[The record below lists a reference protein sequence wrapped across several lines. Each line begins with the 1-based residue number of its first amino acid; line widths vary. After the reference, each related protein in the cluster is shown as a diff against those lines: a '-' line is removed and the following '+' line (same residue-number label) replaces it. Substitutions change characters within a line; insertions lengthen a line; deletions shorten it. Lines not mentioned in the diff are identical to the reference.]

1 MVLTSLL
8 GFKQGSLSLPD
19 KVVKKGD
26 CDVLISALATTCAR
40 WKTKGISYG
49 SKLQLLNW
57 GVHGKHFLTERYILN
72 RE

>member
-8 GFKQGSLSLPD
+8 GFKQGSLPLPD

-49 SKLQLLNW
+49 SKQQAA
-57 GVHGKHFLTERYILN
+57 VA
-72 RE
+72 